1 MRPEEKLFLEEE
13 EQERALLEQ
22 FRKREEEFVLSE
34 YREKAFGQARLLW
47 QCTFDRDNGDVPQ
60 LDLARRYA
68 EHWREMEREN
78 QGLLLWGPTGTGKTF
93 AAACIANALAERR
106 MSVRMTT
113 LGQVLLRLFGLDG
126 GARMEYLEDLVGC
139 RLLILDDFGMER
151 QTPYAQEQVYELIN
165 RRYLSGRP
173 MIVTTNLSHQELTQ
187 TPGLERRRIYDR
199 VLERCVPVCFD
210 GTSLR
215 QEKTAERVKRMQ
227 TLLTGGGPAD

>member
-1 MRPEEKLFLEEE
+1 MRTEEKLFLEEE

-47 QCTFDRDNGDVPQ
+47 QCTFDRDNGQVAQ
-60 LDLARRYA
+60 LDYARRYA
-68 EHWREMEREN
+68 EHWEDMEREN

-173 MIVTTNLSHQELTQ
+173 MIVTTNLTHQELTQ
-187 TPGLERRRIYDR
+187 TPELERRRIYDR
-199 VLERCVPVCFD
+199 VLERCVPVRFD
-210 GTSLR
+210 GANQR
-215 QEKTAERVKRMQ
+215 QAQAAEAQRRMRQ
-227 TLLTGGGPAD
+227 LLDGAG